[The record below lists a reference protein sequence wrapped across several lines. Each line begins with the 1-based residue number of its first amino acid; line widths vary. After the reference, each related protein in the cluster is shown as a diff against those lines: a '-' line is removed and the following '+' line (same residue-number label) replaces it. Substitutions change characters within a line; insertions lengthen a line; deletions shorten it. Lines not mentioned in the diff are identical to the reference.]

1 LQERAK
7 YLDEWQPLADI
18 YEPWRWDV
26 SQKSDVWG
34 VGLAALYLLWAGKGE
49 EACLQLERDIRDE
62 SAGWINEFNDNVP
75 SDESI
80 GDNEVLIEW
89 IEMYEFDP
97 AYSIGLVHLVRR
109 CPESPPNRTSA
120 AERDEDHNRQE
131 HCQTQWTLWRGD
143 QEAPW
148 DDLCWPS
155 CSGARGEVPGIR
167 HWTTAINQKD
177 VITRQH
183 VSQ

>member
-18 YEPWRWDV
+18 YDPWRWDV

-75 SDESI
+75 SDEST

-109 CPESPPNRTSA
+109 CLSLRPIGRPLLREMKITIDRNIARLNGLYG
-120 AERDEDHNRQE
+120 EDIRKP
-131 HCQTQWTLWRGD
+131 RGTIYAGHRVLVHEEKFQAFD
-143 QEAPW
+143 IGQQP
-148 DDLCWPS
+148 
-155 CSGARGEVPGIR
+155 
-167 HWTTAINQKD
+167 
-177 VITRQH
+177 
-183 VSQ
+183 